1 MNFNDTQNFFLE
13 KKFCVSLRYEIFFSA
28 MENDRSSEVFV
39 GVGERAVL
47 ECGPSLTLRGKSSSS
62 MAEEVLT
69 WNKKEDTGTQLIDW

>member
-1 MNFNDTQNFFLE
+1 
-13 KKFCVSLRYEIFFSA
+13 

-47 ECGPSLTLRGKSSSS
+47 ECGPSLTLRGESSSS